1 MDSDVYRA
9 PVQRRT
15 GLQKVRDVALTV
27 MSVLVSVMVIAI
39 FFFGY
44 RFVSALAEVGD
55 RFGTVGTAP
64 TSPTWEPTCD
74 PQFESC

>member
-9 PVQRRT
+9 
-15 GLQKVRDVALTV
+15 V
-27 MSVLVSVMVIAI
+27 MSVLMSVLVIAML
-39 FFFGY
+39 FFGY